1 MENKRTAEYYIHE
14 DKDTGNI
21 KLFMLVNGK
30 IKIKGNKNKDIK
42 ESLRYALS
50 TAKYMDEVNLYSNI
64 PITSEAKKEI
74 VDAKNVFYKKAYKEY
89 PVPFKDFLRQ
99 YDKEKNSDNKSYL
112 SMNTFSYEGYNFL
125 ATSIKINE
133 FKRTLIKVLKNDY
146 EEESVIL
153 NHIKDIIPSHID
165 YVNKEFPII
174 FRNKNKEYFN
184 IFERNPLRE
193 DLMERIEKVEIVTF
207 NVKEFISN
215 NIERINSL
223 MMNNKNHERIKEEVK
238 VKYED
243 EKDKNK
249 LVIYTDASTFLDK
262 KNNINDSGCGIVIKQ
277 DISDHIMFE
286 VNRKFKPSKNF
297 FDPNVSEGSAILEA
311 LNFIKDNGIVDSK
324 TFLEIRSD
332 SISNIRKLNDLE
344 NHYKI
349 SKAIVE
355 FCKEHLKDIDIE
367 FKWVKG
373 HSTYKYNVLA
383 DDLASSSLFNTNFD
397 LKIKENTK
405 AIEDFKK
412 RNHSS
417 LKMKI

>member
-21 KLFMLVNGK
+21 KLFMLINGK
-30 IKIKGNKNKDIK
+30 IKIKGNKKKDVN

-50 TAKYMDEVNLYSNI
+50 TAKHMDTVNLYSNI
-64 PITSEAKKEI
+64 PLTNEAKQQI
-74 VDAKNVFYKKAYKEY
+74 INVKNVFYKKAYKEY
-89 PVPFKDFLRQ
+89 PLPFKDFLIQ
-99 YDKEKNSDNKSYL
+99 YDKDKNSDNKSYL
-112 SMNTFSYEGYNFL
+112 SMNTFVYEGYNFL
-125 ATSIKINE
+125 ATTIKINE
-133 FKRTLIKVLKNDY
+133 FKRTLIKILRNDF

-174 FRNKNKEYFN
+174 FRNRNKNCLN
-184 IFERNPLRE
+184 IFERNPLKG
-193 DLMERIEKVEIVTF
+193 DLMERIEKVEIVPF
-207 NVKEFISN
+207 NAQEFISN
-215 NIERINSL
+215 NIGRIDSL
-223 MMNNKNHERIKEEVK
+223 IMNNKNHERIKEEVK
-238 VKYED
+238 AKYED

-277 DISDHIMFE
+277 DISDDIMFE
-286 VNRKFKPSKNF
+286 VNRKFKPSKKI
-297 FDPNVSEGSAILEA
+297 FDPNVSEGNAILEA
-311 LNFIKDNGIVDSK
+311 LNFIKDAEIIDNK
-324 TFLEIRSD
+324 TLIEIRSD

-349 SKAIVE
+349 SKAIVI

-373 HSTYKYNVLA
+373 HSTYKYNVMA
-383 DDLASSSLFNTNFD
+383 DDLASSSLFNSDFD

-412 RNHSS
+412 RNLSS
-417 LKMKI
+417 LKMKR

>member
-14 DKDTGNI
+14 DNDTGNI

-30 IKIKGNKNKDIK
+30 IKIKGNKKKDVN

-50 TAKYMDEVNLYSNI
+50 TAKHMDTVNLYSNI
-64 PITSEAKKEI
+64 PLTSEAKQQI
-74 VDAKNVFYKKAYKEY
+74 INVKNVFYKKAYKEY
-89 PVPFKDFLRQ
+89 PLPFKDFLIQ
-99 YDKEKNSDNKSYL
+99 YDKDKNSDKKSYL
-112 SMNTFSYEGYNFL
+112 SMNTFVYEGYNFL
-125 ATSIKINE
+125 ATTIKINE
-133 FKRTLIKVLKNDY
+133 FKRTLIKILRNDF

-174 FRNKNKEYFN
+174 FRNRNKNCLN
-184 IFERNPLRE
+184 IFERNPLKG
-193 DLMERIEKVEIVTF
+193 DLMERIEKVEIVPF
-207 NVKEFISN
+207 NAQEFISN
-215 NIERINSL
+215 NIGRIDSL
-223 MMNNKNHERIKEEVK
+223 IMNNKNHERIKEEVK
-238 VKYED
+238 AKYED

-277 DISDHIMFE
+277 DISDDIMFE
-286 VNRKFKPSKNF
+286 VNRKFKPSKKI
-297 FDPNVSEGSAILEA
+297 FDPNVSEGNAILEA
-311 LNFIKDNGIVDSK
+311 LSFIKDTKIIDNK
-324 TFLEIRSD
+324 TLIEIRSD

-349 SKAIVE
+349 SKAIVI

-373 HSTYKYNVLA
+373 HSTYKYNVMA
-383 DDLASSSLFNTNFD
+383 DDLASSSLFNTDFD
-397 LKIKENTK
+397 LKVKENTQ
-405 AIEDFKK
+405 AVEDFKN
-412 RNHSS
+412 RNHNR
-417 LKMKI
+417 LKMRR

>member
-21 KLFMLVNGK
+21 KLFMLINGK
-30 IKIKGNKNKDIK
+30 IKIKGNKKKDVN

-50 TAKYMDEVNLYSNI
+50 TAKHMDTVNLYSNI
-64 PITSEAKKEI
+64 PLTSEAKQQI
-74 VDAKNVFYKKAYKEY
+74 INVKNVFYKKAYKEY
-89 PVPFKDFLRQ
+89 PLPFKDFLIQ
-99 YDKEKNSDNKSYL
+99 YDKDKNSDKKSYL
-112 SMNTFSYEGYNFL
+112 SMNTFVYEGYNFL
-125 ATSIKINE
+125 ATTIKINE
-133 FKRTLIKVLKNDY
+133 FKRTLIKILRNDF

-174 FRNKNKEYFN
+174 FRNRNKNCLN
-184 IFERNPLRE
+184 IFERNPLKG
-193 DLMERIEKVEIVTF
+193 DLMERIEKVEIVPF
-207 NVKEFISN
+207 DVKEFISN
-215 NIERINSL
+215 NIERIDSL
-223 MMNNKNHERIKEEVK
+223 IMNNKNHERIKEEVK
-238 VKYED
+238 AKYED

-277 DISDHIMFE
+277 DISDDIMFE
-286 VNRKFKPSKNF
+286 VNRKFKPSKKI
-297 FDPNVSEGSAILEA
+297 FDPNVSEGNAILEA
-311 LNFIKDNGIVDSK
+311 LNFIKDAEIIDNK
-324 TFLEIRSD
+324 TLIEIRSD

-349 SKAIVE
+349 SKAIVI

-373 HSTYKYNVLA
+373 HSTYKYNVMA
-383 DDLASSSLFNTNFD
+383 DDLASSSLFNSDFD

-412 RNHSS
+412 RNLSS
-417 LKMKI
+417 LKMKR

>member
-14 DKDTGNI
+14 DNDTGNI

-30 IKIKGNKNKDIK
+30 IKIKGNKKKDVN

-50 TAKYMDEVNLYSNI
+50 TAKHMDTVNLYSNI
-64 PITSEAKKEI
+64 PLTSEAKQQI
-74 VDAKNVFYKKAYKEY
+74 INVKNVFYKKAYKEY
-89 PVPFKDFLRQ
+89 PLPFKDFLIQ
-99 YDKEKNSDNKSYL
+99 YDKDKNSDKKSYL
-112 SMNTFSYEGYNFL
+112 SMNTFVYEGYNFL
-125 ATSIKINE
+125 ATTIKINE
-133 FKRTLIKVLKNDY
+133 FKRTLIKILRNDF

-174 FRNKNKEYFN
+174 FRNRNKNCLN
-184 IFERNPLRE
+184 IFERNPLKG
-193 DLMERIEKVEIVTF
+193 DLMERIEKVEIVPF
-207 NVKEFISN
+207 NAQEFISN
-215 NIERINSL
+215 NIGRIDSL
-223 MMNNKNHERIKEEVK
+223 IMNNKNHERIKEEVK
-238 VKYED
+238 AKYED

-277 DISDHIMFE
+277 DISDDIMFE
-286 VNRKFKPSKNF
+286 VNRKFKPSKKI
-297 FDPNVSEGSAILEA
+297 FDPNVSEGNAILEA
-311 LNFIKDNGIVDSK
+311 LSFIKDTKIIDNK
-324 TFLEIRSD
+324 TLIEIRSD

-349 SKAIVE
+349 SKAIVI

-373 HSTYKYNVLA
+373 HSTYKYNVMA
-383 DDLASSSLFNTNFD
+383 DDLASSSLFNTDFD
-397 LKIKENTK
+397 LKVKENTQ
-405 AIEDFKK
+405 AVEDFKN
-412 RNHSS
+412 RNHNR
-417 LKMKI
+417 LKIRR

>member
-30 IKIKGNKNKDIK
+30 IKIKGNKNKDIN

-50 TAKYMDEVNLYSNI
+50 TAQYMDTVNLYSNI
-64 PITSEAKKEI
+64 PLTTEAKQTI
-74 VDAKNVFYKKAYKEY
+74 INAKNVFYKKAYKEY
-89 PVPFKDFLRQ
+89 PLPFKDFLIQ
-99 YDKEKNSDNKSYL
+99 YDKDKNSDNKSYL
-112 SMNTFSYEGYNFL
+112 SMNTFLYEGYNFL
-125 ATSIKINE
+125 ATTIKINE
-133 FKRTLIKVLKNDY
+133 FKRTLIKILRNDF

-165 YVNKEFPII
+165 YVNKEFPIV
-174 FRNKNKEYFN
+174 FRNRNKDCLN

-193 DLMERIEKVEIVTF
+193 DLMERIEKVEIVPF
-207 NVKEFISN
+207 DVKEFISN
-215 NIERINSL
+215 NIERIDSL
-223 MMNNKNHERIKEEVK
+223 IMNNKNHERIKEEVK
-238 VKYED
+238 AKYED

-277 DISDHIMFE
+277 DISTDIMFE
-286 VNRKFKPSKNF
+286 VNRKFKPSKKI
-297 FDPNVSEGSAILEA
+297 FDPNVSEGNAILEA
-311 LNFIKDNGIVDSK
+311 LSFIKDAKIIDNK
-324 TFLEIRSD
+324 TLIEIRSD

-349 SKAIVE
+349 SKAIVN

-373 HSTYKYNVLA
+373 HSTYQYNVMA
-383 DDLASSSLFNTNFD
+383 DDLASSSLFNTDFD
-397 LKIKENTK
+397 LKIKENIQ
-405 AIEDFKK
+405 AVENFKN
-412 RNHSS
+412 RNHNS
-417 LKMKI
+417 LKMKR

>member
-21 KLFMLVNGK
+21 KLFMLINGK
-30 IKIKGNKNKDIK
+30 IKIKGNKKKDVN

-50 TAKYMDEVNLYSNI
+50 TAKHMDTVNLYSNI
-64 PITSEAKKEI
+64 PLTSEAKQQI
-74 VDAKNVFYKKAYKEY
+74 INVKNVFYKKAYKEY
-89 PVPFKDFLRQ
+89 PLPFKDFLIQ
-99 YDKEKNSDNKSYL
+99 YDKDKNSDNKSYL
-112 SMNTFSYEGYNFL
+112 SMNTFVYEGYNFL
-125 ATSIKINE
+125 ATTIKINE
-133 FKRTLIKVLKNDY
+133 FKRTLIKILRNDF

-174 FRNKNKEYFN
+174 FRNKNCLN
-184 IFERNPLRE
+184 IFERNPLKG
-193 DLMERIEKVEIVTF
+193 DLMERIEKVEIVPF
-207 NVKEFISN
+207 NAQEFISN
-215 NIERINSL
+215 NIGRIDSL
-223 MMNNKNHERIKEEVK
+223 IMNNKNHERIKEEVK
-238 VKYED
+238 AKYED

-277 DISDHIMFE
+277 DISDDIMFE
-286 VNRKFKPSKNF
+286 VNRKFKPSKKI
-297 FDPNVSEGSAILEA
+297 FDPNVSEGNAILEA
-311 LNFIKDNGIVDSK
+311 LNFIKDAEIIDNK
-324 TFLEIRSD
+324 TLIEIRSD

-349 SKAIVE
+349 SKAIVI

-373 HSTYKYNVLA
+373 HSTYKYNVMA
-383 DDLASSSLFNTNFD
+383 DDLASSSLFNSDFD

-412 RNHSS
+412 RNLSS
-417 LKMKI
+417 LKMKR

>member
-21 KLFMLVNGK
+21 KLFMLINGK
-30 IKIKGNKNKDIK
+30 IKIKGNKKKDVN

-50 TAKYMDEVNLYSNI
+50 TAKHMDTVNLYSNI
-64 PITSEAKKEI
+64 PLTSEAKQQI
-74 VDAKNVFYKKAYKEY
+74 INVKNVFYKKAYKEY
-89 PVPFKDFLRQ
+89 PLPFKDFLIQ
-99 YDKEKNSDNKSYL
+99 YDKDKNSDNKSYL
-112 SMNTFSYEGYNFL
+112 SMNTFVYEGYNFL
-125 ATSIKINE
+125 ATTIKINE
-133 FKRTLIKVLKNDY
+133 FKRTLIKILRNDF

-165 YVNKEFPII
+165 YVNKEFPTI
-174 FRNKNKEYFN
+174 FRNRNKNCLN
-184 IFERNPLRE
+184 IFERNPLKG
-193 DLMERIEKVEIVTF
+193 DLMERIEKVEIVPF
-207 NVKEFISN
+207 NAQEFISN
-215 NIERINSL
+215 NIGRIDSL
-223 MMNNKNHERIKEEVK
+223 IMNNKNHERIKEEVK
-238 VKYED
+238 AKYED

-277 DISDHIMFE
+277 DISDDIMFE
-286 VNRKFKPSKNF
+286 VNRKFKPSKKI
-297 FDPNVSEGSAILEA
+297 FDPNVSEGNAILEA
-311 LNFIKDNGIVDSK
+311 LNFIKDAEIIDNK
-324 TFLEIRSD
+324 TLIEIRSD

-349 SKAIVE
+349 SKAIVI

-373 HSTYKYNVLA
+373 HSTYKYNVMA
-383 DDLASSSLFNTNFD
+383 DDLASSSLFNSDFD

-412 RNHSS
+412 RNLSS
-417 LKMKI
+417 LKMKR

>member
-21 KLFMLVNGK
+21 KLFMLINGK
-30 IKIKGNKNKDIK
+30 IKIKGNKKKDVN

-50 TAKYMDEVNLYSNI
+50 TAKHMDTVNLYSNI
-64 PITSEAKKEI
+64 PLTSEAKQQI
-74 VDAKNVFYKKAYKEY
+74 INVKNVFYKKAYKEY
-89 PVPFKDFLRQ
+89 PLPFKDFLIQ
-99 YDKEKNSDNKSYL
+99 YDKDKNSDKKSYL
-112 SMNTFSYEGYNFL
+112 SMNTFVYEGYNFL
-125 ATSIKINE
+125 ATTIKINE
-133 FKRTLIKVLKNDY
+133 FKRTLIKILRNDF

-174 FRNKNKEYFN
+174 FRNRNKNCLN
-184 IFERNPLRE
+184 IFERNPLKG
-193 DLMERIEKVEIVTF
+193 DLMERIEKVEIVPF
-207 NVKEFISN
+207 DVKEFISN
-215 NIERINSL
+215 NIERIDSL
-223 MMNNKNHERIKEEVK
+223 IMNNKNHERIKEEVK
-238 VKYED
+238 AKYED

-277 DISDHIMFE
+277 DISDDIMFE
-286 VNRKFKPSKNF
+286 VNRKFKPSKKI
-297 FDPNVSEGSAILEA
+297 FDRNVSEGNAILEA
-311 LNFIKDNGIVDSK
+311 LNFIKDAEIIDNK
-324 TFLEIRSD
+324 TLIEIRSD

-349 SKAIVE
+349 SKAIVI

-373 HSTYKYNVLA
+373 HSTYKYNVMA
-383 DDLASSSLFNTNFD
+383 DDLASSSLFNSDFD

-412 RNHSS
+412 RNLSS
-417 LKMKI
+417 LKMKR

>member
-21 KLFMLVNGK
+21 KLFMLINGK
-30 IKIKGNKNKDIK
+30 IKIKGNKKKDVN

-50 TAKYMDEVNLYSNI
+50 TAKHMDTVNLYSNI
-64 PITSEAKKEI
+64 PLTSEAKQQI
-74 VDAKNVFYKKAYKEY
+74 INVKNVFYKKAYKEY
-89 PVPFKDFLRQ
+89 PLPFKDFLIQ
-99 YDKEKNSDNKSYL
+99 YDKDKNSDNKSYL
-112 SMNTFSYEGYNFL
+112 SMNTFVYEGYNFL
-125 ATSIKINE
+125 ATTIKINE
-133 FKRTLIKVLKNDY
+133 FKRTLIKILRNDF

-174 FRNKNKEYFN
+174 FRNRNKNCLN
-184 IFERNPLRE
+184 IFERNPLKG
-193 DLMERIEKVEIVTF
+193 DLMERIEKVEIVPF
-207 NVKEFISN
+207 NAQEFISN
-215 NIERINSL
+215 NIGRIDSL
-223 MMNNKNHERIKEEVK
+223 IMNNKNHERIKEEVK
-238 VKYED
+238 AKYED

-277 DISDHIMFE
+277 DISDDIMFE
-286 VNRKFKPSKNF
+286 VNRKFKPSKKI
-297 FDPNVSEGSAILEA
+297 FDPNVSEGNAILEA
-311 LNFIKDNGIVDSK
+311 LNFIKDAEIIDNK
-324 TFLEIRSD
+324 TLIEIRSD

-349 SKAIVE
+349 SKAIVIL
-355 FCKEHLKDIDIE
+355 CKEHLKDIDIE

-373 HSTYKYNVLA
+373 HSTYKYNVMA
-383 DDLASSSLFNTNFD
+383 DDLASSSLFNSDFD

-412 RNHSS
+412 RNLSS
-417 LKMKI
+417 LKMKR

>member
-21 KLFMLVNGK
+21 KLFMLINGK
-30 IKIKGNKNKDIK
+30 IKIKGNKKKDVN

-50 TAKYMDEVNLYSNI
+50 TAKHMDTVNLYSNI
-64 PITSEAKKEI
+64 PLTSEAKQQI
-74 VDAKNVFYKKAYKEY
+74 INVKNVFYKKAYKEY
-89 PVPFKDFLRQ
+89 PLPFKDFLIQ
-99 YDKEKNSDNKSYL
+99 YDKDKNSDKKSYL
-112 SMNTFSYEGYNFL
+112 SMNTFVYEGYNFL
-125 ATSIKINE
+125 ATTIKINE
-133 FKRTLIKVLKNDY
+133 FKRTLIKILRNDF

-174 FRNKNKEYFN
+174 FRNRNKNCLN
-184 IFERNPLRE
+184 IFERNPLKG
-193 DLMERIEKVEIVTF
+193 DLMERIEKVEIVPF
-207 NVKEFISN
+207 NAQEFISN
-215 NIERINSL
+215 NIGRIDSL
-223 MMNNKNHERIKEEVK
+223 IMNNKNHERIKEEVK
-238 VKYED
+238 AKYED

-277 DISDHIMFE
+277 DISDDIMFE
-286 VNRKFKPSKNF
+286 VNRKFKPSKKI
-297 FDPNVSEGSAILEA
+297 FDPNVSEGNAILEA
-311 LNFIKDNGIVDSK
+311 LNFIKDAEIIDNK
-324 TFLEIRSD
+324 TLIEIRSD

-349 SKAIVE
+349 SKAIVI

-373 HSTYKYNVLA
+373 HSTYKYNVMA
-383 DDLASSSLFNTNFD
+383 DDLASSSLFNSDFD

-412 RNHSS
+412 RNLSS
-417 LKMKI
+417 LKMKR

>member
-21 KLFMLVNGK
+21 KLFMLINGK
-30 IKIKGNKNKDIK
+30 IKIKGNKKKDVN

-50 TAKYMDEVNLYSNI
+50 TAKHMDTVNLYSNI
-64 PITSEAKKEI
+64 PLTSEAKQQI
-74 VDAKNVFYKKAYKEY
+74 INVKNVFYKKAYKEY
-89 PVPFKDFLRQ
+89 PLPFKDFLIQ
-99 YDKEKNSDNKSYL
+99 YDKDKNSDNKSYL
-112 SMNTFSYEGYNFL
+112 SMNTFVYEGYNFL
-125 ATSIKINE
+125 ATTIKINE
-133 FKRTLIKVLKNDY
+133 FKRTLIKILRNDF

-174 FRNKNKEYFN
+174 FRNRNKNCLN
-184 IFERNPLRE
+184 IFERNPLKG
-193 DLMERIEKVEIVTF
+193 DLMERIEKVEIVPF
-207 NVKEFISN
+207 NAQEFISN
-215 NIERINSL
+215 NIGRIDSL
-223 MMNNKNHERIKEEVK
+223 IMNNKNHERIKEEVK
-238 VKYED
+238 AKYED

-277 DISDHIMFE
+277 DISDDIMFE
-286 VNRKFKPSKNF
+286 VNRKFKPSKKI
-297 FDPNVSEGSAILEA
+297 FDPNVSEGNAILEA
-311 LNFIKDNGIVDSK
+311 LNFIKDAEIIDNK
-324 TFLEIRSD
+324 TLIEIRSD

-349 SKAIVE
+349 SKAIVI

-373 HSTYKYNVLA
+373 HSTYKYNVMA
-383 DDLASSSLFNTNFD
+383 DDLASSSLFNSDFD

-412 RNHSS
+412 RNLSS
-417 LKMKI
+417 LKMKR

>member
-21 KLFMLVNGK
+21 KLFMLINGK
-30 IKIKGNKNKDIK
+30 IKIKGNKKKDVN

-50 TAKYMDEVNLYSNI
+50 TAKHMDTVNLYSNI
-64 PITSEAKKEI
+64 PLTSEAKQQI
-74 VDAKNVFYKKAYKEY
+74 INVKNVFYKKAYKEY
-89 PVPFKDFLRQ
+89 PLPFKDFLIQ
-99 YDKEKNSDNKSYL
+99 YDKDKNSDNKSYL
-112 SMNTFSYEGYNFL
+112 SMNTFVYEGYNFL
-125 ATSIKINE
+125 ATTIKINE
-133 FKRTLIKVLKNDY
+133 FKRTLIKILRNDF
-146 EEESVIL
+146 EEDSVIL

-174 FRNKNKEYFN
+174 FRNRNKNCLN
-184 IFERNPLRE
+184 IFERNPLKG
-193 DLMERIEKVEIVTF
+193 DLMERIEKVEIVPF
-207 NVKEFISN
+207 NAQEFISN
-215 NIERINSL
+215 NIGRIDSL
-223 MMNNKNHERIKEEVK
+223 IMNNKNHERIKEEVK
-238 VKYED
+238 AKYED

-277 DISDHIMFE
+277 DISDDIMFE
-286 VNRKFKPSKNF
+286 VNRKFKPSKKI
-297 FDPNVSEGSAILEA
+297 FDPNVSEGNAILEA
-311 LNFIKDNGIVDSK
+311 LNFIKDAEIIDNK
-324 TFLEIRSD
+324 TLIEIRSD

-349 SKAIVE
+349 SKAIVI

-373 HSTYKYNVLA
+373 HSTYKYNVMA
-383 DDLASSSLFNTNFD
+383 DDLASSSLFNSDFD

-412 RNHSS
+412 RNLSS
-417 LKMKI
+417 LKMKR

>member
-14 DKDTGNI
+14 DNDTGDI

-30 IKIKGNKNKDIK
+30 IKIKGNKKKDVN

-50 TAKYMDEVNLYSNI
+50 TAKHMDTVNLYSNI
-64 PITSEAKKEI
+64 PLTSEAKQQI
-74 VDAKNVFYKKAYKEY
+74 INVKNVFYKKAYKEY
-89 PVPFKDFLRQ
+89 PLPFKDFLIQ
-99 YDKEKNSDNKSYL
+99 YDKDKNSDKKSYL
-112 SMNTFSYEGYNFL
+112 SMNTFVYEGYNFL
-125 ATSIKINE
+125 ATTIKINE
-133 FKRTLIKVLKNDY
+133 FKRTLIKILRNDF

-174 FRNKNKEYFN
+174 FRNRNKNSLN
-184 IFERNPLRE
+184 IFERNPLKG
-193 DLMERIEKVEIVTF
+193 DLMERIEKVEIVPF
-207 NVKEFISN
+207 NAQEFISN
-215 NIERINSL
+215 NIGRIDSL
-223 MMNNKNHERIKEEVK
+223 IMNNKNHERIKEEVK
-238 VKYED
+238 AKYED

-277 DISDHIMFE
+277 DISDEIMFE
-286 VNRKFKPSKNF
+286 VNRKFKPSKKI
-297 FDPNVSEGSAILEA
+297 FDPNVSEGNAILEA
-311 LNFIKDNGIVDSK
+311 LSFIKDTKIIDNK
-324 TFLEIRSD
+324 TLIEIRSD

-349 SKAIVE
+349 SKAIVI

-373 HSTYKYNVLA
+373 HSTYKYNVMA
-383 DDLASSSLFNTNFD
+383 DDLASSSLFNTDFD
-397 LKIKENTK
+397 LKVKENTQ
-405 AIEDFKK
+405 AVEDFKN
-412 RNHSS
+412 RNHNR
-417 LKMKI
+417 LKIRR

>member
-14 DKDTGNI
+14 DKDNGNI

-30 IKIKGNKNKDIK
+30 MKIKGNKKKDIN

-50 TAKYMDEVNLYSNI
+50 TAQYMDTVNLYSNI
-64 PITSEAKKEI
+64 PLTS
-74 VDAKNVFYKKAYKEY
+74 DAKQQIINTPNVFYKKAYKEY
-89 PVPFKDFLRQ
+89 PLPFKDFLTQ
-99 YDKEKNSDNKSYL
+99 YDKDKNSDNKAYL

-125 ATSIKINE
+125 ATTIKINE
-133 FKRTLIKVLKNDY
+133 FKRTLIKILRYDL

-165 YVNKEFPII
+165 YVNKEFPIV
-174 FRNKNKEYFN
+174 FRNRNKDCFN

-193 DLMERIEKVEIVTF
+193 DLMERIEKVEIVPF
-207 NVKEFISN
+207 DVKEFISN
-215 NIERINSL
+215 NIERIDSL
-223 MMNNKNHERIKEEVK
+223 IMNNKNHERIKEEVK
-238 VKYED
+238 AKYED

-277 DISDHIMFE
+277 DISDDIMFE
-286 VNRKFKPSKNF
+286 VNRKFKPSKKI
-297 FDPNVSEGSAILEA
+297 FDPNVSEGNAILEA
-311 LNFIKDNGIVDSK
+311 LNFIKDAEIIDNK
-324 TFLEIRSD
+324 TLIEIRSD

-349 SKAIVE
+349 SKAIVI
-355 FCKEHLKDIDIE
+355 FCKEHLKDIDVE

-373 HSTYKYNVLA
+373 HSTYKYNVMA
-383 DDLASSSLFNTNFD
+383 DDLASSSLFNSDFD
-397 LKIKENTK
+397 LKIKENTQ
-405 AIEDFKK
+405 AVEDFKK
-412 RNHSS
+412 RNLSS
-417 LKMKI
+417 LKMKR

>member
-14 DKDTGNI
+14 DNDTGNI

-30 IKIKGNKNKDIK
+30 IKIKGNKKKDVN

-50 TAKYMDEVNLYSNI
+50 TAKHMDTVNLYSNI
-64 PITSEAKKEI
+64 PLTSEAKQQI
-74 VDAKNVFYKKAYKEY
+74 INVKNVFYKKAYKEY
-89 PVPFKDFLRQ
+89 PLPFKDFLIQ
-99 YDKEKNSDNKSYL
+99 YDKDKNSDKKSYL
-112 SMNTFSYEGYNFL
+112 SMNTFVYEGYNFL
-125 ATSIKINE
+125 ATTIKINE
-133 FKRTLIKVLKNDY
+133 FKRTLIKILRNDF

-174 FRNKNKEYFN
+174 FRNRNKNSLN
-184 IFERNPLRE
+184 IFERNPLKG
-193 DLMERIEKVEIVTF
+193 DLMERIEKVEIVPF
-207 NVKEFISN
+207 NAQEFISN
-215 NIERINSL
+215 NIGRIDSL
-223 MMNNKNHERIKEEVK
+223 IMNNKNHERIKEEVK
-238 VKYED
+238 AKYED

-277 DISDHIMFE
+277 DISDDIMFE
-286 VNRKFKPSKNF
+286 VNRKFKPSKKI
-297 FDPNVSEGSAILEA
+297 FDPNVSEGNAILEA
-311 LNFIKDNGIVDSK
+311 LSFIKDTKIIDNK
-324 TFLEIRSD
+324 TLIEIRSD

-349 SKAIVE
+349 SKAIVI

-373 HSTYKYNVLA
+373 HSTYKYNVMA
-383 DDLASSSLFNTNFD
+383 DDLASSSLFNTDFD
-397 LKIKENTK
+397 LKVKENTQ
-405 AIEDFKK
+405 AVEDFKN
-412 RNHSS
+412 RNHNR
-417 LKMKI
+417 LKMRR

>member
-30 IKIKGNKNKDIK
+30 IKIKGNKNKDIN

-50 TAKYMDEVNLYSNI
+50 TAQYMDTVNLYSNI
-64 PITSEAKKEI
+64 PLTSEAKQTI
-74 VDAKNVFYKKAYKEY
+74 INAKNVFYKKAYKEY
-89 PVPFKDFLRQ
+89 PLPFKEFLIQ
-99 YDKEKNSDNKSYL
+99 YDKDKNSDNKSYL
-112 SMNTFSYEGYNFL
+112 SMNTFSYEDYNFL
-125 ATSIKINE
+125 ATTIKIKE
-133 FKRTLIKVLKNDY
+133 FKRTLVKILRNDS

-165 YVNKEFPII
+165 YVNKEFPIV
-174 FRNKNKEYFN
+174 FRNRNKDYLN

-193 DLMERIEKVEIVTF
+193 DLMERIEKVEIVPF
-207 NVKEFISN
+207 DVKEFISN
-215 NIERINSL
+215 NIERIDSL
-223 MMNNKNHERIKEEVK
+223 IMNNKNHERIKEEVK
-238 VKYED
+238 AKYED

-249 LVIYTDASTFLDK
+249 LVIYTDAWTFIDK

-277 DISDHIMFE
+277 DISDDIMFE
-286 VNRKFKPSKNF
+286 VNRKFKPSKKI
-297 FDPNVSEGSAILEA
+297 FDPNVSEGNAILEA
-311 LNFIKDNGIVDSK
+311 LNFIKDAEIIDNK
-324 TFLEIRSD
+324 TLIEIRSD

-349 SKAIVE
+349 SKAIVI

-373 HSTYKYNVLA
+373 HSTYKYNVMA
-383 DDLASSSLFNTNFD
+383 DDLASSSLFNSDFD

-412 RNHSS
+412 RNLSS
-417 LKMKI
+417 LKMKR